1 MFLSFNDFSNPEL
14 VIIVPTTLEL
24 NEESISK
31 GEFKHFMLKE
41 IHDQPQS
48 MTDAIGSRVS
58 FIDNKIKFE
67 KFPFT
72 DDEIKQFSKII
83 LIGMGTSLHAC
94 MVAKSWFESIT
105 KIPTE
110 VDNSSEFR
118 YRDLVLNENHLII
131 SISQSGETADTI
143 AAMEKFRPLN
153 PKQITL

>member
-1 MFLSFNDFSNPEL
+1 MIDE
-14 VIIVPTTLEL
+14 VETGKIAKKDLEL

-118 YRDLVLNENHLII
+118 YRDLILNENHLII

-153 PKQITL
+153 PKHL